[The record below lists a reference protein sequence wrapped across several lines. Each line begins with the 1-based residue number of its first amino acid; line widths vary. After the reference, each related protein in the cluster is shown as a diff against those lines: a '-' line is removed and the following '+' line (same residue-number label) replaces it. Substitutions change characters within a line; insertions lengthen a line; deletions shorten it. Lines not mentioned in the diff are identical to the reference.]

1 MDDIEKKVVQHD
13 EQIKTLFNN
22 VSKLEKITN
31 EINTLALNIEK
42 IAINQ
47 TSMIEQQKQLRTDL
61 DEIKEQ
67 PVKDAHDIKMTVIKC
82 VVTGVISAIVG
93 ALIALVIRNY
103 S

>member
-47 TSMIEQQKQLRTDL
+47 TTMIEQQKQLRTDL
-61 DEIKEQ
+61 DEIREQ
-67 PVKDAHDIKMTVIKC
+67 PAKDAHDIKITVIKC
-82 VVTGVISAIVG
+82 VITGVISAIVG

>member
-47 TSMIEQQKQLRTDL
+47 TTMIEQQKQLRTDL
-61 DEIKEQ
+61 DEIREQ

-82 VVTGVISAIVG
+82 VITGVISAIVG